1 MGQKI
6 QMQGRAH
13 SVTAAGSG
21 SNNNNGG
28 SPPLTPMIRLALAS
42 FVLCSVWNL
51 YFCAYF
57 HRFQQE
63 QQAAQGSNGNGIA
76 GSNPMLLRSLHQF
89 KASNAILA
97 ESLQRYE
104 RKVEEFMGP
113 MAREVADEV
122 ASVVG
127 GYVGGGSGADAAG
140 DENYSDADTSK
151 TDAANDH
158 GTNNAADNAKT
169 KHDDDETSMKANG
182 NDNRDDRDEL
192 HVVDKRDRRH
202 EAGEAAVVALEN
214 AVTAADT
221 ADDAAGN
228 AQNEQKGRFSI
239 DLEAAETY
247 LSTKGPELLR
257 QTLTAYVEPPSTL
270 LKDRDTA
277 VPYDQ
282 GEAKDKMD
290 IGKPP
295 KFVVPLPL
303 RTHTPDDLH
312 QYQYSKLQTCADLP
326 AKLPVDAGLLLNDK
340 GEHIIVNVNNKDPIQ
355 DPLKDAEYC
364 PVNADPF
371 LPWLH
376 DVFPSPNGKTI
387 HFIAQNKRR
396 CNTGNR
402 FLADLERL
410 EPQVALMQPISVA
423 RIEEERAKELA
434 PELWTPDHGEVAEDG
449 GSSPPRYR
457 LAPFDE
463 ASSDGQY
470 TRFICRFHA
479 TSVDGNGNNGD
490 PTSTIIGETLST
502 YPMNYELANYRK
514 AMPSYGSML
523 TPKGKDNAQFWL
535 SNFRFDCPVP
545 DVPGLAETI
554 AAGGGILSD
563 GTPLIHVDIVP
574 IRTSPRFGVQEVYFQ
589 EDLAGKRSDY
599 GRSVGD
605 KWKWDDVMGTKP
617 GQYGF
622 DPKIRWG
629 ERNVVPRIEASGR
642 YANIP
647 ICRPPPPTLEEE
659 AGDGVDGAQEEEK
672 EEVEVQGDG
681 TYDAVTDSNRK
692 KKHGLIGCLWAS
704 KQYTTRG
711 HESAISDTT
720 ERPIEWLEY
729 NLMVG
734 FDHIYVYDNTGAHTD
749 ESDLR
754 ETLSR
759 FSPSEVTR
767 IEWPYRVC
775 NNNVPAHENTGER
788 SSQHAAEASCRQRY
802 GAHSEWVAAIDPDE
816 YLVPMGKYDN
826 LKDVLRDVGSK
837 GTEILGFKS
846 TRAFPQADL
855 MEPYF
860 DDGDCGTK
868 ESPNCLQKSKD
879 TLNLELY
886 NCDVSEL
893 PKPEWAQ
900 RAKKQIYR
908 PSYVLSH
915 YVHYS
920 TISKGLVE
928 SCASMASRGGK
939 CQHSWKERIPTERFS
954 DERNEAV
961 MIHSKTLVPRDSVD
975 WRTRC
980 KPDFVESHK
989 KKCRVGF
996 PVPNY
1001 EASAFGKEDGNGMKY
1016 NCYSYQRV
1024 NEVWVPKL
1032 REAMKKREEEYKA
1045 KKLRL

>member
-1 MGQKI
+1 
-6 QMQGRAH
+6 
-13 SVTAAGSG
+13 
-21 SNNNNGG
+21 
-28 SPPLTPMIRLALAS
+28 
-42 FVLCSVWNL
+42 
-51 YFCAYF
+51 
-57 HRFQQE
+57 
-63 QQAAQGSNGNGIA
+63 
-76 GSNPMLLRSLHQF
+76 
-89 KASNAILA
+89 
-97 ESLQRYE
+97 
-104 RKVEEFMGP
+104 

-127 GYVGGGSGADAAG
+127 GYVGGGAGRAASDAADTTDNG
-140 DENYSDADTSK
+140 DDKNDTNNNS
-151 TDAANDH
+151 AND
-158 GTNNAADNAKT
+158 GIGRGNAKHDNA
-169 KHDDDETSMKANG
+169 
-182 NDNRDDRDEL
+182 DDRDEL
-192 HVVDKRDRRH
+192 HVVDKRDRRQQ
-202 EAGEAAVVALEN
+202 AGKAAVVASDN
-214 AVTAADT
+214 ADT
-221 ADDAAGN
+221 ATADTANNNGAEGDA
-228 AQNEQKGRFSI
+228 QTRQQKDRFSI
-239 DLEAAETY
+239 DLTAAETY
-247 LSTKGPELLR
+247 LSTKGPEQLR

-270 LKDRDTA
+270 LRDRDTT

-295 KFVVPLPL
+295 KLVVPLPL
-303 RTHTPDDLH
+303 RTHTPGDLH
-312 QYQYSKLQTCADLP
+312 QFQYPKLQTCADLP

-410 EPQVALMQPISVA
+410 EPQVALMQPISVE
-423 RIEEERAKELA
+423 RIEEEKARKLV
-434 PELWTPDHGEVAEDG
+434 PELWTPDGTDEEVAQDG
-449 GSSPPRYR
+449 DSSPPRYR

-479 TSVDGNGNNGD
+479 TTVDESANGGD
-490 PTSTIIGETLST
+490 PTSTVIGETLST

-545 DVPGLAETI
+545 DVPGLADTI

-574 IRTSPRFGVQEVYFQ
+574 IRTSPRFGVQELYFQ
-589 EDLAGKRSDY
+589 EDLAGKKSDY

-605 KWKWDDVMGTKP
+605 KWQWDRVMGTKP

-622 DPKIRWG
+622 DPKTRWG
-629 ERNVVPRIEASGR
+629 EKNVVPRIEASGR

-647 ICRPPPPTLEEE
+647 ICRPPPPTLEENE
-659 AGDGVDGAQEEEK
+659 SNGVQEK
-672 EEVEVQGDG
+672 ENMEVEVQTDG

-692 KKHGLIGCLWAS
+692 KKHELIGCLWAS

-720 ERPIEWLEY
+720 ERLIEWLEY

-855 MEPYF
+855 MEPFY

-868 ESPNCLQKSKD
+868 ENPNCLQKSKD

-900 RAKKQIYR
+900 RAKKQIYQ

-920 TISKGLVE
+920 TITKGLVE
-928 SCASMASRGGK
+928 SCASMEKRGQK
-939 CQHSWKERIPTERFS
+939 CSHSWKERIPTERFS
-954 DERNEAV
+954 DERNEVV

-980 KPDFVESHK
+980 KPDFVELHK

-996 PVPNY
+996 PVQNY

-1016 NCYSYQRV
+1016 NCYSYQKV
-1024 NEVWVPKL
+1024 NEVWVPRL

-1045 KKLRL
+1045 TKLKQ